1 MTIAPDELPIDEREI
16 IELAQKLVQIPSEN
30 QPGNEKA
37 VGEYI
42 AAWLKDKGLP
52 AQLQEVEKDRFNV
65 ISSIRSCK
73 GEGDPAL
80 LLCGH
85 MDTVPVANPEEW
97 SYDPFGGEIKDGYLF
112 GRGALDMKGS
122 LACMLTAFV
131 ALKELEE
138 DLSQDVV
145 FLATVDEEVATKG
158 AKKAMESPDIKRVKH
173 GIIAEPTDLNPVI
186 VQKGHCWLKIKT
198 RGVAAHGALPERGVN
213 AILKMYP
220 ILSRIQELD
229 FGKGGHPL
237 VSETTVNI
245 GLIQGGVKIN
255 MVPDSCETS
264 LDFRFPPGVASDSIL
279 GKLTTLLEELKA
291 EDKELD
297 AKVEIIKCSDPV
309 EVQRDAP
316 IVNLLL
322 KAMDKVLGSHG
333 KRMLLGVPYYTD
345 ASALRGIPIV
355 LLGPGEPGYAHQ
367 KDERIKISSMLP
379 AAKIYATVPL
389 L

>member
-1 MTIAPDELPIDEREI
+1 MTISPDDLPIDEREI
-16 IELAQKLVQIPSEN
+16 LELAQKLIQIPSEN
-30 QPGNEKA
+30 QPGNEKT

-42 AAWLKDKGLP
+42 ATWLKDKGLP

-65 ISSIRSCK
+65 ISSIK
-73 GEGDPAL
+73 GEGPAL

-85 MDTVPVANPEEW
+85 MDTVPVANPDEW
-97 SYDPFGGEIKDGYLF
+97 TYDPFKGVIKDGYLF
-112 GRGALDMKGS
+112 GRGSLDMKGS

-131 ALKELEE
+131 ALKEVEE
-138 DLSQDVV
+138 ELSQDVV

-158 AKKAMESPDIKRVKH
+158 AKKAMESSDIKRVKH

-198 RGVAAHGALPERGVN
+198 RGVAAHGAIPERGVN

-220 ILSRIQELD
+220 ILSKIQMLD
-229 FGKGGHPL
+229 FGKGEHPL
-237 VSETTVNI
+237 VSGTTVNV

-264 LDFRFPPGVASDSIL
+264 LDFRYPPGVTSESIL
-279 GKLTTLLEELKA
+279 EKINVLLEDLKA

-297 AKVEIIKCSDPV
+297 AKIEIIKCSDPV
-309 EVQRDAP
+309 EVQRDAE
-316 IVNLLL
+316 IVTLLL
-322 KAMDKVLGSHG
+322 RAMDIVLGSHNEP
-333 KRMLLGVPYYTD
+333 LGVPYYTD

-355 LLGPGEPGYAHQ
+355 LLGPGAPGYAHQ

-379 AAKIYATVPL
+379 AAKIYAMLPL

>member
-1 MTIAPDELPIDEREI
+1 VKFKLTISPDELLIDEREI
-16 IELAQKLVQIPSEN
+16 LELTQKLVKIPSEN

-65 ISSIRSCK
+65 ISSIK
-73 GEGDPAL
+73 GGGPAL

-85 MDTVPVANPEEW
+85 MDTVPVPNPDEW
-97 SYDPFGGEIKDGYLF
+97 TYDPFSGEIKDGYLF

-131 ALKELEE
+131 ALKEIEE
-138 DLSQDVV
+138 ELSQDVV

-158 AKKAMESPDIKRVKH
+158 AKKAMESSDVKRVKH

-220 ILSRIQELD
+220 VISRIQELD
-229 FGKGGHPL
+229 FGQGDHPL
-237 VSETTVNI
+237 VSGTTVNI
-245 GLIQGGVKIN
+245 GLINGGVKIN
-255 MVPDSCETS
+255 MVPDECESS
-264 LDFRFPPGVASDSIL
+264 LDFRYPPGVTSESIL
-279 GKLTTLLEELKA
+279 EKLNVLLKDLKA
-291 EDKELD
+291 KDTELD
-297 AKVEIIKCSDPV
+297 AKIEIIKCSDPV
-309 EVQRDAP
+309 EVQRDAE
-316 IVNLLL
+316 IVTLLL
-322 KAMDKVLGSHG
+322 RAMDKVLGSHSEP
-333 KRMLLGVPYYTD
+333 LGVPYYTD
-345 ASALRGIPIV
+345 ASALTSIPIV

>member
-1 MTIAPDELPIDEREI
+1 
-16 IELAQKLVQIPSEN
+16 
-30 QPGNEKA
+30 
-37 VGEYI
+37 
-42 AAWLKDKGLP
+42 
-52 AQLQEVEKDRFNV
+52 
-65 ISSIRSCK
+65 
-73 GEGDPAL
+73 

-85 MDTVPVANPEEW
+85 MDVVPVPNPDEW
-97 SYDPFGGEIKDGYLF
+97 TYDPFAGEIKDGYLF
-112 GRGALDMKGS
+112 GRGSLDMKAS

-131 ALKELEE
+131 ALKEVEE
-138 DLSQDVV
+138 ELAQDVV

-198 RGVAAHGALPERGVN
+198 RGVAAHGAIPERGVN

-220 ILSRIQELD
+220 IISQILKLD
-229 FGKGGHPL
+229 FGKGQHPL
-237 VSETTVNI
+237 VSGTTVNI

-255 MVPDSCETS
+255 MVPDLCETS

-279 GKLTTLLEELKA
+279 GKINTLLEELKA

-297 AKVEIIKCSDPV
+297 ARVEVIKCSDPV
-309 EVQRDAP
+309 EVDRDAE
-316 IVNLLL
+316 IVTLLL
-322 KAMDKVLGSHG
+322 QAMDIVLGNHSEP
-333 KRMLLGVPYYTD
+333 LGVPYYTD